1 MAQVAEQF
9 SDVLLDDIKGHPEVI
24 TDLLCDQDDISLILE
39 KRGNV
44 VRLAYMRRY
53 SAETTRILK
62 EAKQEYARC
71 ARDGYDREQAVQDL
85 LEAQQEIRQH
95 TR

>member
-24 TDLLCDQDDISLILE
+24 TDLLFDQDDISLILE
-39 KRGNV
+39 KRGKV

-53 SAETTRILK
+53 STETTRMLE
-62 EAKQEYARC
+62 EAKQEYAQY
-71 ARDGYDREQAVQDL
+71 ARDGYDREQAAQDL

-95 TR
+95 TP

>member
-1 MAQVAEQF
+1 MVQVAEQF

-39 KRGNV
+39 KRGKV

-53 SAETTRILK
+53 SPETTRIL
-62 EAKQEYARC
+62 EDAKQEYAQY
-71 ARDGYDREQAVQDL
+71 ARDGYDREQAAQDL
-85 LEAQQEIRQH
+85 REAQQEIRQH
-95 TR
+95 TP

>member
-24 TDLLCDQDDISLILE
+24 TDLLFDQDDISLILE
-39 KRGNV
+39 KRGKV

-53 SAETTRILK
+53 STETTRILE
-62 EAKQEYARC
+62 EAKQEYAQH
-71 ARDGYDREQAVQDL
+71 AHDGYDREQAAQDL

-95 TR
+95 TS